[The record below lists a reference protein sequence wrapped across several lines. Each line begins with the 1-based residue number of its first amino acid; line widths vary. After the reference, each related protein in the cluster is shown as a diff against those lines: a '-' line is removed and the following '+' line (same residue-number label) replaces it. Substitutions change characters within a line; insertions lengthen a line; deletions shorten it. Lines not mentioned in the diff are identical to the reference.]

1 MAKALKKQALGRGL
15 SALLKDPENDIK
27 SIGDKNADK
36 LVGNIIE
43 LDVEAIA
50 INPFQPRSNFNEDS
64 LQELATSI
72 KALGLIQPITVRKID
87 FNKYQLISGE
97 RRLRASKLVGLKT
110 VPAYIRIAND
120 NESLMMALV
129 ENIQRHDLDPI
140 EIALSYQ
147 RLIEK
152 LKSLDTQNVLD
163 FELINKAVYWARKY
177 HGDQK
182 RKSGEPV
189 CHREARRK

>member
-87 FNKYQLISGE
+87 SN
-97 RRLRASKLVGLKT
+97 
-110 VPAYIRIAND
+110 
-120 NESLMMALV
+120 
-129 ENIQRHDLDPI
+129 
-140 EIALSYQ
+140 
-147 RLIEK
+147 
-152 LKSLDTQNVLD
+152 
-163 FELINKAVYWARKY
+163 
-177 HGDQK
+177 
-182 RKSGEPV
+182 
-189 CHREARRK
+189 